1 MNTFSVIGN
10 LCFAYRILGSP
21 GVGVGWGGGGC
32 GVENIVTRSKEMCGV
47 KWLLRQYLHYIRDLK
62 QITTATYTMSAG
74 SKKAQK

>member
-21 GVGVGWGGGGC
+21 GVGVGW
-32 GVENIVTRSKEMCGV
+32 VENIVTRSKEMCGV

-62 QITTATYTMSAG
+62 QITTATYTMSSG

>member
-21 GVGVGWGGGGC
+21 GVGVGVC

>member
-1 MNTFSVIGN
+1 MFCVQNS
-10 LCFAYRILGSP
+10 RIARGGG
-21 GVGVGWGGGGC
+21 GVGGRGC